1 MSGAVHHGDCLEW
14 LAGLPADSVDACV
27 TDPPYGLGKPPP
39 IDRVLRAWL
48 AGEAV
53 EVAGGGFM
61 GRSWDAF
68 IPGPRY
74 WRAVWRVLKPG
85 GHAVVFAGQRTVDVM
100 GVALRLAGF
109 EVRDCGGWAYWSGF
123 PKSMSVGRAIDQI
136 RDDRAEVLQV
146 TDWIARARDDAG
158 LTNQDIDAA
167 FGFAGM
173 AGHWTTQAKQPS
185 VPTVDQWRRLVGMF
199 GHQSPP
205 PFVDELVRRLNA
217 RKGTW
222 GHMRPDRVT
231 IEMSPCIYDD
241 TGRSRAVVNHGRP
254 VTDAARQWEGWGTA
268 LKPAIEPWLLVRKPI
283 SEGSIARNVLKW
295 GTGALNIDGCRFA
308 AGDRGWVGPDGRK
321 GDWPTTDRAPNVVDW
336 SPMPPRYATDHAL
349 GRWPANLYYCP
360 KASTAEREAGCDGLP
375 LRNAGELTNRTE
387 GSAGL
392 TPRAGAG
399 RTSDGRRN
407 THPTVKPVNLAR
419 WLVRLVTPPDGVVI
433 DPFTG
438 SGTTGIAAGLEGVG
452 FAGAELNDTE
462 AEPFARIARARMA
475 WWAEHGDRA
484 VEVWQAGRRAEAERV
499 ARVEA
504 GQLELWG

>member
-1 MSGAVHHGDCLEW
+1 MIGTVTHGDCLEW

-53 EVAGGGFM
+53 EVTGGGFM
-61 GRSWDAF
+61 GRAWDAF
-68 IPGPRY
+68 VPGPRY

-85 GHAVVFAGQRTVDVM
+85 AHAVVFAGQRTVDVM

-109 EVRDCGGWAYWSGF
+109 EMRDLGGWAYFSGF
-123 PKSMSVGRAIDQI
+123 PKSMAVGRAID
-136 RDDRAEVLQV
+136 REMGAVRPVVGTRLS
-146 TDWIARARDDAG
+146 AG
-158 LTNQDIDAA
+158 GRSGTPVSVGGHLAA
-167 FGFAGM
+167 FGRRIVETSA
-173 AGHWTTQAKQPS
+173 AS
-185 VPTVDQWRRLVGMF
+185 PT
-199 GHQSPP
+199 S
-205 PFVDELVRRLNA
+205 
-217 RKGTW
+217 
-222 GHMRPDRVT
+222 
-231 IEMSPCIYDD
+231 
-241 TGRSRAVVNHGRP
+241 AVW
-254 VTDAARQWEGWGTA
+254 DGWGTA
-268 LKPAIEPWLLVRKPI
+268 LKPAIESWLLVRKPI

-295 GTGALNIDGCRFA
+295 GVGGLNIDGCRFA
-308 AGDRGWVGPDGRK
+308 AGDRGWVGPDSEM
-321 GDWPTTDRAPNVVDW
+321 PTEADAYTPNHLNGVYGAGMGGGAW
-336 SPMPPRYATDHAL
+336 QPAA
-349 GRWPANLYYCP
+349 GRWPANLYHCP

-375 LRNAGELTNRTE
+375 LRTAGELTSRAE

-399 RTSDGRRN
+399 RSSDGRRN
-407 THPTVKPVNLAR
+407 THPTVKPVGLAR

-452 FAGAELNDTE
+452 FAGAELNDTD
-462 AEPFARIARARMA
+462 AEPFVRIARARMA